1 MAEAHMNDLIRTTL
15 DSVGAFLDTNAYI
28 GTPIQTLT
36 GVTVIP
42 VSRINVGFAAGGL
55 DYASKKSVHT
65 QNFGGG
71 SGGGVSIIPMAF
83 LVIQPQGDVSV
94 VPVRPDPI
102 AASAAKVSAVLEQI
116 PDLIGKIR
124 SAFS

>member
-28 GTPIQTLT
+28 GTPIQTLS

-42 VSRINVGFAAGGL
+42 LSRINVGFAAGGL
-55 DYASKKSVHT
+55 DYASKKSV
-65 QNFGGG
+65 QANNFGGG
-71 SGGGVSIIPMAF
+71 SGGGVSIIPLAF
-83 LVIQPQGDVSV
+83 LVIKPQGDVSV
-94 VPVRPDPI
+94 LPVRQDPI

-116 PDLIGKIR
+116 PELISKLR